1 MTRRWSKL
9 DPAPRRLQDGK
20 RRALKPSERDDHV
33 RVTIVL
39 SARTPERARDA
50 AVHALARQWPQRRKY
65 LGYEE
70 LCYKYGATQAS
81 ADRVAEHFSTRGLT
95 VRDVSLPARSVV
107 VSGEFADVARAF
119 GVRPVVCDH
128 AKQNY
133 RTFEGRIE
141 IPWTL
146 TRDITTVLGLDQG
159 PLLEHADIASRLN
172 IGKGVDPADVAR
184 RYEFPPFVRGR
195 GQTIGIIA
203 LGGGFHERDVAH
215 FHPRRRFGA
224 VEVVHI
230 AGAENSPAKRPFVNA
245 YLDIVG
251 DALRG
256 EAAKAAP
263 ASAQK
268 LPRIHPGSARFNKVV
283 WTLETSMDVQVAAA
297 LAPEARVI
305 VYVAPNTEMGK
316 FDSLMRAV
324 MTRDGPSVISCSWGN
339 VERQF
344 TPLWVKLLE
353 EVFQTAALA
362 GVTMCY
368 SSGDIGAGAHYPA
381 SSPHVLACGGTTL
394 DVDKPRVPERAWCE
408 NVGGQTLASCGGV
421 SHRFRKSPV
430 WQATARVRRVTG
442 RRGRGLPDVAARAN
456 LSPGYMV
463 KIGGLV
469 AGVGGGT
476 SAAAPLWA
484 ALVARLNQALR
495 TRCGYITPLLYNKRC
510 RAGFR
515 DITLGSTGEYD
526 AQKGWDACTGWG
538 TPRGKRLL
546 NALRPRRQ

>member
-1 MTRRWSKL
+1 MTRRWSTL
-9 DPAPRRLQDGK
+9 DPAPRRARDGK
-20 RRALKPSERDDHV
+20 RRALKPSERDDRV

-39 SARTPERARDA
+39 SSRTSERARDA

-81 ADRVAEHFSTRGLT
+81 ADRVAEHFSRRGLT
-95 VRDVSLPARSVV
+95 VREVSLPGRSVV

-119 GVRPVVCDH
+119 GVRPVVCDRG
-128 AKQNY
+128 AQNY
-133 RTFEGRIE
+133 RTFEGRIK
-141 IPWTL
+141 IPWML

-159 PLLEHADIASRLN
+159 PLLEHADIASKLAV
-172 IGKGVDPADVAR
+172 GKGVDPADVAR

-203 LGGGFHERDVAH
+203 LGGGFHKRDVAH

-224 VEVVHI
+224 VETVEI
-230 AGAENSPAKRPFVNA
+230 AGAENSPAAKPFVSA
-245 YLDIVG
+245 YLNDIG
-251 DALRG
+251 KALG
-256 EAAKAAP
+256 GPAAKAAP
-263 ASAQK
+263 SPSQK
-268 LPRIHPGSARFNKVV
+268 LPQIQPGSPRFNKIV

-316 FDSLMRAV
+316 FDALMRAV
-324 MTRDGPSVISCSWGN
+324 MTRNGPSVVSCSWGN

-362 GVTMCY
+362 GVTLCY

-394 DVDKPRVPERAWCE
+394 DIGQPRVPERAWCE
-408 NVGGQTLASCGGV
+408 DVGGQTLASRGGV

-430 WQATARVRRVTG
+430 WQTPARVRTVTG
-442 RRGRGLPDVAARAN
+442 RHGRGLPDVAARAN
-456 LSPGYMV
+456 LSPGYTV
-463 KIGGLV
+463 KIGNLV

-484 ALVARLNQALR
+484 ALIARLNQALR
-495 TRCGYITPLLYNKRC
+495 ARCGYITPLLYSKRC
-510 RAGFR
+510 RPGFR

-526 AQKGWDACTGWG
+526 ARKGWDACTGWG

-546 NALRPRRQ
+546 QALRPRQQ